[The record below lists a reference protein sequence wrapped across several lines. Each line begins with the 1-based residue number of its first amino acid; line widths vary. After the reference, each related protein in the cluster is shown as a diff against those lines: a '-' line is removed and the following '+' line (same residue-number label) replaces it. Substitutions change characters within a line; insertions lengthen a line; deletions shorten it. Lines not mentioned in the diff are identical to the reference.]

1 MHDSQESL
9 QAMLK
14 QPTSMAQQY
23 EQLQLA
29 DGKGQLLVNL
39 HQEQALAAEQ
49 LEEPLRE
56 VLKRSLAEGKP
67 ITQAWV
73 RPGDA
78 GLQLEFQNVV
88 PVRDLQ
94 GKLQGVL
101 GGSYRTPL
109 SVLFSLEVASAEAG
123 SQLLL
128 IDRDLRPLA
137 LSSKGQWQ
145 LPLPWPMLRCLAG
158 WIKLGSRRL
167 RPVRSVSREIT
178 NSGAPC
184 RCLGR
189 NGLC

>member
-1 MHDSQESL
+1 MLRSMVLVAMIAVLLVGAGAAGWVAYSLRRAVMDGALPAQTKALEYAVRSLAFRVEQQQKPLHSLSSVLAGHMHDSQESL

-73 RPGDA
+73 RSGDA

-88 PVRDLQ
+88 PVRDQ
-94 GKLQGVL
+94 HGKL
-101 GGSYRTPL
+101 
-109 SVLFSLEVASAEAG
+109 
-123 SQLLL
+123 
-128 IDRDLRPLA
+128 
-137 LSSKGQWQ
+137 
-145 LPLPWPMLRCLAG
+145 
-158 WIKLGSRRL
+158 
-167 RPVRSVSREIT
+167 
-178 NSGAPC
+178 
-184 RCLGR
+184 
-189 NGLC
+189 

>member
-137 LSSKGQWQ
+137 LSSKGSGNCPC
-145 LPLPWPMLRCLAG
+145 LGRCCAASRAG
-158 WIKLGSRRL
+158 SSSGSRRL

-178 NSGAPC
+178 SSGAPC